1 MMLRK
6 TLFIFTIAILLIFLG
21 LVFYFVFFRSGINGG
36 LEQVTSNVVAFYQQE
51 QASGAD
57 FPVRLKI
64 PKINID
70 TAIEYVDISPNGV
83 VGVPN
88 GPINVGWFKEGPR
101 PGDLGSAVIDGHSG
115 WKNGISAVFD
125 NLYKLQKGDKIYV
138 EDKKGII
145 LTFIVQK
152 IVKYKP
158 NADAS
163 DLFNSNDGKSHLNLV
178 TCAGVWDVKAK
189 SHSERLVVF
198 ADRANPASPLI
209 GNRK

>member
-6 TLFIFTIAILLIFLG
+6 TLFIFTVAISSVFLG
-21 LVFYFVFFRSGINGG
+21 LVFYFVFFQSGVNSG
-36 LEQVTSNVVAFYQQE
+36 LEQVASNVTAFYEQA

-64 PKINID
+64 PKININ

-83 VGVPN
+83 VGVPK
-88 GPINVGWFKEGPR
+88 GPINVGWYKEGPH
-101 PGDLGSAVIDGHSG
+101 PGEVGSAVIDGHSG

-125 NLYKLQKGDKIYV
+125 NLYKLQKGDKVYV

-145 LTFIVQK
+145 LTFVVQK

-158 NADAS
+158 DANAS
-163 DLFNSNDGKSHLNLV
+163 DLFNSNDRKSHLNLV
-178 TCAGVWDVKAK
+178 TCAGDWNAIAK
-189 SHSERLVVF
+189 THSQRLVVF
-198 ADRANPASPLI
+198 TDREI
-209 GNRK
+209 E